1 MSYLESGFIETPK
14 GRICFNVLNPEAD
27 GTPLI
32 LINGGPC
39 GNRSMLKRTVGNAVC
54 SRPVISYS
62 QMNSPGSEPLSRKD
76 RSYWNIGYYTEEV
89 GRVIDFFGLDRAILF
104 GHSWGGTLAL
114 NYASLV
120 PEKCAGVIAAS
131 PLISASAWIKDTRA
145 RRLEVRPEAET
156 FVETIMQAGIQAD
169 RNDLLDKAEMAL
181 FISRY
186 QSSLLTPNEIFTFLL
201 KKDLNTSDIPG
212 REVYLHMWGRSE
224 YEVTGT
230 LKDMDI
236 SGMLG
241 GLKVPVLY
249 ACGGHDEILPSTLES
264 FAAMTPGSE
273 FFVSKNG
280 SHCFMEDAPRS
291 EREVFI
297 DMIETWMKEK
307 TDAEIGNMTSAGL
320 QR

>member
-1 MSYLESGFIETPK
+1 MSCLKSGVIETPN
-14 GRICFNVLNPEAD
+14 GRICFDVLNPEAD

-39 GNRSMLKRTVGNAVC
+39 GNRSMLKRTVGGAVH
-54 SRPVISYS
+54 SRPVISYT

-76 RSYWNIGYYTEEV
+76 RSYWNIGYYTEEIS
-89 GRVIDFFGLDRAILF
+89 RVVDFFGLERILLF
-104 GHSWGGTLAL
+104 GHSWGGSLAL

-131 PLISASAWIKDTRA
+131 PLISASAWIRDTQA
-145 RRLEVRPEAET
+145 RRLEVRPEAEA
-156 FVETIMQAGIQAD
+156 FVEKILQAGIQAD

-181 FISRY
+181 FISSY
-186 QSSLLTPNEIFTFLL
+186 QSSLLTPNEIFSFLL

-291 EREVFI
+291 EREMFI
-297 DMIETWMKEK
+297 DLIETWMKEK